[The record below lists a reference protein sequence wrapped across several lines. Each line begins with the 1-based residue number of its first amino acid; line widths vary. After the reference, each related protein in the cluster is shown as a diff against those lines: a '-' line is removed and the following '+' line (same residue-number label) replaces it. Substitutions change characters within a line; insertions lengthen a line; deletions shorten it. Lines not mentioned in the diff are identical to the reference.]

1 MNTKEEVALRKE
13 VVSRLREVIDP
24 EVGIN
29 IVDLGLVYQIY
40 AEDDKLFVQ
49 ITMTTPACP
58 MRRFIEQQAI
68 SALSDLGEVK
78 LSVVMDPVWSVEMIA
93 DHVKL
98 FD

>member
-1 MNTKEEVALRKE
+1 MYKDEVTARSK
-13 VVSRLREVIDP
+13 VVQRLREVIDP

-40 AEDDKLFVQ
+40 TENDKLFVE

-68 SALSDLGEVK
+68 SELSDLGEVE
-78 LSVVMDPVWSVEMIA
+78 LSVVLDPPWSVDMIA

-98 FD
+98 FG